1 MARSPASMSTD
12 GEPAPPAEEARAAP
26 ARTPRP
32 VLAISLAVIFGVAA
46 VGMGLLAAAG
56 RDSEADDRK
65 DAFTLAGRFTE
76 TLFSYDYRDPDSSRD
91 RVLAMATGSF
101 KDEYEQDFQEL
112 FGPKIAES
120 HLQLSAV
127 VDDLYLSQIDAGTA
141 SALVVVDIK
150 SSSRGAEPQ
159 LFGNLYLRLTMLKI
173 EGNWK
178 VDSVE
183 YNVLSDTRI
192 IAGDT
197 GAAGSTTTTAPASA
211 PTSVP

>member
-1 MARSPASMSTD
+1 VSDEESTD
-12 GEPAPPAEEARAAP
+12 PSPDAGRGPGS
-26 ARTPRP
+26 
-32 VLAISLAVIFGVAA
+32 VLAVTLAVVFGIAA
-46 VGMGLLAAAG
+46 IGMGLLAAAG
-56 RDSEADDRK
+56 RDSGAGDRK
-65 DAFTLAGRFTE
+65 EAFTLAGRFTE
-76 TLFSYDYRDPDSSRD
+76 TLFSYDYHDPASSRD

-120 HLQLSAV
+120 QLQLSSV

-150 SSSRGAEPQ
+150 SSARGAAPQ
-159 LFGNLYLRLTMLKI
+159 LFGNLYLRLSLLKI
-173 EGNWK
+173 EGTWK

-192 IAGDT
+192 VAGDPAG
-197 GAAGSTTTTAPASA
+197 GASTSTTAPAS
-211 PTSVP
+211 PTTSVP